1 MTAPETTIFANDFF
15 ADRLRQKTCKDVV
28 LWDEYDERPMQEVLG
43 VQLAAA
49 GRCEEALPQLERALS
64 ISPHHWHLAVAAA
77 RCARDPRLA
86 AELRE
91 QALRTEPH
99 MGLR

>member
-1 MTAPETTIFANDFF
+1 
-15 ADRLRQKTCKDVV
+15 
-28 LWDEYDERPMQEVLG
+28 MQEVLG

-86 AELRE
+86 AELRQ